1 MEKVKILLAD
11 DHQMFLDGLASLL
24 SQLKDVEVIATV
36 NSGKEALEK
45 LKTCCPNLAILDINM
60 PDMNGI
66 ETTRKIREKY
76 PEIKILGLTM
86 ENDLQ
91 LVTEMLE
98 AGASGYILKN
108 TGKAE
113 LEMAIRQVLK
123 GEPYLSQAISNQLA
137 QNLMRN
143 FQQKKEQ
150 QDTLGSLTERE
161 LEILKLIAREHS
173 NSEIAELLFI
183 SPKTVET
190 HRKNL
195 MRKIE
200 VKNSLGVY
208 KFAVKHQLLKDEL

>member
-24 SQLKDVEVIATV
+24 SQLKDIEVIAAV

-45 LKTCCPNLAILDINM
+45 LDSLSPHLAIVDINM
-60 PDMNGI
+60 PDMNGL
-66 ETTRKIREKY
+66 ETTQKIKEKY
-76 PEIKILGLTM
+76 PAVKVMGLTM

-91 LVTEMLE
+91 LVTDMLE

-113 LEMAIRQVLK
+113 LELAIRQVIK
-123 GEPYLSQAISNQLA
+123 GEPYLSQSISNQLA
-137 QNLMRN
+137 QNLLRN
-143 FQQKKEQ
+143 FQQKNEQ
-150 QDTLGSLTERE
+150 QDALSSLTERE
-161 LEILKLIAREHS
+161 LEILKLIALEHS
-173 NSEIAELLFI
+173 NSEIADLLFI

-200 VKNSLGVY
+200 VNNSLGVY
-208 KFAVKHQLLKDEL
+208 KFAVKYQLLKE

>member
-1 MEKVKILLAD
+1 MEKVKVLLAD

-24 SQLKDVEVIATV
+24 SQLNDVEVIATV

-45 LKTCCPNLAILDINM
+45 LTTLSPHLAILDINM
-60 PDMNGI
+60 PVMNGL
-66 ETTRKIREKY
+66 ETTKKIKERY
-76 PEIKILGLTM
+76 PDIKILGLTM

-91 LVTEMLE
+91 LVTGMLE

-113 LEMAIRQVLK
+113 LELAIRQVLK
-123 GEPYLSQAISNQLA
+123 GEPYLSQTISNQLA
-137 QNLMRN
+137 QNLLRN
-143 FQQKKEQ
+143 FQQKDQPE
-150 QDTLGSLTERE
+150 DALSSLTERE
-161 LEILKLIAREHS
+161 LEVLKLIALEHS
-173 NSEIAELLFI
+173 NTEIADLLFI

-208 KFAVKHQLLKDEL
+208 KFAVKHKLLEE